1 MSLEHERYIINRS
14 DKGHAWIVDKKTGNT
29 RHINVSKEV
38 TDEQVL
44 EAAIKMEPLI
54 EEMFKLVFSEDWKDE
69 DTEE

>member
-29 RHINVSKEV
+29 RHINVSREV

-54 EEMFKLVFSEDWKDE
+54 EEMFKLAFREDWEDE